1 MTSPTDSFSDGEL
14 ELEVQ
19 QGLDQVES
27 LLLDSVSAN
36 RDVVA
41 NLTTHLAEAGGKR
54 LRPVLT
60 LICSHLGARHRA
72 QSDPVVVAATGV
84 ELTHLASLY
93 HDDVMDSAPSRRGVE
108 SAQMVWGNNRAI
120 LAGDLLFARASSLIA
135 TLGVESI
142 MFHVKTFERLC
153 LGQLNETFGPPEG
166 VDPVEF
172 YLQVLADKT
181 GSLVAAAAYFGALHA
196 GAGPQVADSVRR
208 FGEKIG
214 VAFQLADDVLDIVSP
229 SEVTGK
235 TPGTDLREGVAT
247 MPVLLL
253 RQDAQ
258 EGVLDAP
265 GKQILELLEQDL
277 QSDETL
283 AEVVSLLREHSVI
296 GRTRALARDWADD
309 ALHALDHLPESEAKE
324 ALVAFAMLMVDRA
337 A

>member
-1 MTSPTDSFSDGEL
+1 M

-19 QGLDQVES
+19 RGLEEVEA
-27 LLLDSVSAN
+27 LLGRSVAEHRDSIG
-36 RDVVA
+36 D
-41 NLTTHLAEAGGKR
+41 LTSHLAEAGGKR

-60 LICSHLGARHRA
+60 LICSHLGAPHRA
-72 QSDPVVVAATGV
+72 QSEPVIVAATGV

-93 HDDVMDSAPSRRGVE
+93 HDDVMDSAPSRRGVD
-108 SAQMVWGNNRAI
+108 SAQLVWGNNRAI

-181 GSLVAAAAYFGALHA
+181 GSLVAAAAYFGAMHA
-196 GAGPQVADSVRR
+196 GSGRDIAEAVRA

-214 VAFQLADDVLDIVSP
+214 VAFQLADDVLDITSP
-229 SEVTGK
+229 AETTGK
-235 TPGTDLREGVAT
+235 TPGTDLREGVDT

-253 RQDAQ
+253 RQAREQ
-258 EGVLDAP
+258 GRLDEQ
-265 GKQILELLEQDL
+265 GQMILDRLGGDL
-277 QSDETL
+277 GSDEKL
-283 AEVVSLLREHSVI
+283 AEVVALLGAHDVVR
-296 GRTRALARDWADD
+296 RTRELARQWADD
-309 ALHALDHLPESEAKE
+309 AVAALDAIPESEAKE
-324 ALVAFAMLMVDRA
+324 ALIAFAMLMVDRA